1 MIGIIGAMDVEVNT
15 LVAMMEKEREVVA
28 CGSVFHIGRLCG
40 QDVGIVVCGIGKV
53 AAAACT
59 QAMID
64 LFHADAIINTGIAGG
79 LDDRLSVCDLV
90 IATDAIQHDFDVR
103 YFGYAKGFIPGSKG
117 DHSLPTRFVADR
129 LLCERIEK
137 AASLHIGK
145 NKFIRGTVVSGDQFI
160 CDNVVRAG
168 LKKDYSAAATE
179 MEGASIAQVCTLNG
193 VPFAIIRAIS
203 DLAGDSAGVSYA
215 EFETLAA
222 ERSAAIVQSV
232 LSSATDDNIKL

>member
-1 MIGIIGAMDVEVNT
+1 MIGIIGAMEVEVST
-15 LVAMMEKEREVVA
+15 LVSMMEDRREVSA
-28 CGSVFHIGRLCG
+28 CGSTFHTGTLCG
-40 QDVGIVVCGIGKV
+40 QKATVVVCGIGKV

-64 LFHADAIINTGIAGG
+64 IFHADAIINTGVAGG

-90 IATDAIQHDFDVR
+90 IATDALQHDFDAC

-129 LLCERIEK
+129 LLCERIEH

-160 CDNVVRAG
+160 CDDAVRTK
-168 LKKDYSAAATE
+168 LKEDFSAAATE
-179 MEGASIAQVCTLNG
+179 MEGASIAHVCTLSG
-193 VPFAIIRAIS
+193 VPFAIVRAIS
-203 DLAGDSAGVSYA
+203 DLAGDSAGVSYD
-215 EFETLAA
+215 EFERTAA
-222 ERSAAIVQSV
+222 ERSAAILIEMLKEASDRGIS
-232 LSSATDDNIKL
+232 L